1 MIDESPAVDRIDHV
15 ELDVPDRREAA
26 KWYRAVFGLEVVEA
40 YRRWAERGGPLMVET
55 PEGGAKL
62 ALFEAGT
69 GGADGDGDGD
79 ETGPG
84 SGGEAGTAHFDLV
97 AFRTDATTFRRFVDA
112 LADRDDVDVAGPGD
126 VVDHDLS
133 WSLYFTDPWDHRFEI
148 TTYDYD
154 AVAADLGRRAE

>member
-15 ELDVPDRREAA
+15 ELDVPDRYEAA
-26 KWYRAVFGLEVVEA
+26 EWYRAVFGLEVVEA
-40 YRRWAERGGPLMVET
+40 YGRWAERGGPLMVET
-55 PEGGAKL
+55 PEGGTKL
-62 ALFEAGT
+62 ALFEAAPGRV
-69 GGADGDGDGD
+69 DGD
-79 ETGPG
+79 ETKPR
-84 SGGEAGTAHFDLV
+84 SGGDAGTEPFDLV

-112 LADRDDVDVAGPGD
+112 LAERSDVDVAGPGD

-154 AVAADLGRRAE
+154 AAAPDLGRREE